1 MRQFGLVSH
10 AMRLRIVAIFGFCL
24 CALGSQT
31 RAEPVHYDW
40 RLEDG
45 LEYDTN
51 PSRIESIAGSD
62 PQPAS
67 PASLLARLVASGN
80 LSAPLGQNNALALSG
95 ALGGKWF
102 ADRGARA
109 DNVLV
114 LQAAA
119 ADTLRLGQRTQA
131 ALTGA
136 YYDVYQ
142 RRSFDLPDFRSAAPS
157 LRLDQGLGKTI
168 LASIGGGYRWFTFK
182 PDDAYSFAAPT
193 AFVAIRHTLPGD
205 LLDGGADWEWSA
217 GGSFEAR
224 DFVGPACTASGCGS
238 AAGSTAHRD
247 RFWIG
252 HAEFSRTGRWL
263 FGSGAA
269 LHINHSNSY
278 GEALL
283 RGLFHVRAVVPLP
296 WDLSL
301 SARGEVVATR
311 YADPLT
317 FSQPVAGLPSAS
329 IEDES
334 RSAFRIDL
342 ARLFQGRFE
351 LGARYVYY
359 TSAPASGA
367 LGYRRQTALLYLA
380 FLDES

>member
-1 MRQFGLVSH
+1 
-10 AMRLRIVAIFGFCL
+10 MRLRIVALVGFCL
-24 CALGSQT
+24 CGLGART
-31 RAEPVHYDW
+31 RAEPVRYDW

-51 PSRIESIAGSD
+51 PARTEHIAGAD
-62 PQPAS
+62 AQPSA
-67 PASLLARLVASGN
+67 PASLLARLVASGS
-80 LSAPLGQNNALALSG
+80 LLTPLGQRNTLALSG

-102 ADRGARA
+102 ADSGARA

-114 LQAAA
+114 AQAAA
-119 ADTLRLGQRTQA
+119 TNTLRLGQRTQA

-136 YYDVYQ
+136 YYDVFQ
-142 RRSFDLPDFRSAAPS
+142 RRAFDLPDFRSAAPS
-157 LRLDQGLGKTI
+157 LRLDQGLGRSI
-168 LASIGGGYRWFTFK
+168 FASLGGGYRWFTFK
-182 PDDAYSFAAPT
+182 TDDAYSFAAPT
-193 AFVAIRHTLPGD
+193 AFFAIRHMLPGE

-217 GGSFEAR
+217 GGSVEAR
-224 DFVGPACTASGCGS
+224 DFRGPACTSSGCGDTS
-238 AAGSTAHRD
+238 GVPRHAD
-247 RFWIG
+247 RFWVG

-269 LHINHSNSY
+269 LHLNQSNSF
-278 GEALL
+278 GEALV
-283 RGLFHVRAVVPLP
+283 RGLVHVRAVVPLP

-301 SARGEVVATR
+301 SVRGEVVATR
-311 YADPLT
+311 YADALT

-334 RSAFRIDL
+334 RSTFRIDV
-342 ARLFQGRFE
+342 AHIFEGRFE

-359 TSAPASGA
+359 TSAPATGA
-367 LGYRRQTALLYLA
+367 LGFRRQTALLYLA

>member
-1 MRQFGLVSH
+1 
-10 AMRLRIVAIFGFCL
+10 MRLRIVVIIGFCL
-24 CALGSQT
+24 CALGART
-31 RAEPVHYDW
+31 RAEPVRYDW

-45 LEYDTN
+45 LEYDSN
-51 PSRIESIAGSD
+51 PARIERIAGANT
-62 PQPAS
+62 QPAS

-80 LSAPLGQNNALALSG
+80 LSAPLGERNALALAG

-102 ADRGARA
+102 TDGGARA

-114 LQAAA
+114 MQAAA
-119 ADTLRLGQRTQA
+119 TDTLRLGQRTQA
-131 ALTGA
+131 AMACA

-142 RRSFDLPDFRSAAPS
+142 RRSFDLPDFRSTAPS
-157 LRLDQGLGKTI
+157 LRFDRGLGKSV
-168 LASIGGGYRWFTFK
+168 LVSLGGGYRWFTFK
-182 PDDAYSFAAPT
+182 PDDAYSFSAPT
-193 AFVAIRHTLPGD
+193 AFFTIQHMLPGD
-205 LLDGGADWEWSA
+205 LLTGSADWEWSA
-217 GGSFEAR
+217 GASAEAR
-224 DFVGPACTASGCGS
+224 AFAGPACASSGCSNTAG
-238 AAGSTAHRD
+238 AARHRD
-247 RFWIG
+247 RFWIA
-252 HAEFSRTGRWL
+252 HAEWSRTGSWL

-269 LHINHSNSY
+269 LHINQSNSY
-278 GEALL
+278 GEALA
-283 RGLFHVRAVVPLP
+283 RGLLHVRAVIPLP

-301 SARGEVVATR
+301 SARGEIVATR

-334 RSAFRIDL
+334 RSTFRIDL
-342 ARLFQGRFE
+342 ARLFEGRFQ

-380 FLDES
+380 FLGES

>member
-1 MRQFGLVSH
+1 
-10 AMRLRIVAIFGFCL
+10 MRLRIVAILGCYLFG
-24 CALGSQT
+24 LGSQT
-31 RAEPVHYDW
+31 RAEPIRYDW

-51 PSRIESIAGSD
+51 PARTEQIAGAD
-62 PQPAS
+62 LQPSS
-67 PASLLARLVASGN
+67 PASLLTRLVASGS
-80 LSAPLGQNNALALSG
+80 LSTPLGQSNDLALSG

-102 ADRGARA
+102 VDSGARA

-114 LQAAA
+114 VQAAA

-131 ALTGA
+131 ALSAA

-157 LRLDQGLGKTI
+157 LRLDQGLGKSG
-168 LASIGGGYRWFTFK
+168 LASLGAGYRWFTFK
-182 PDDAYSFAAPT
+182 PDATYSFTAPT
-193 AFVAIRHTLPGD
+193 AFVTIRQALLGD
-205 LLDGGADWEWSA
+205 LLDCGADWEWSA
-217 GGSFEAR
+217 GASFEAR
-224 DFVGPACTASGCGS
+224 AFVGPACTASGCS
-238 AAGSTAHRD
+238 NAAGTSSHRD

-269 LHINHSNSY
+269 LHVNQSNSY
-278 GEALL
+278 GEALA
-283 RGLFHVRAVVPLP
+283 RGLLHVRAVIPMP

-301 SARGEVVATR
+301 SVRGELVATR

-317 FSQPVAGLPSAS
+317 FSQPVSGLPSAS

-334 RSAFRIDL
+334 RSTFRIDL
-342 ARLFQGRFE
+342 ARLVEGRFE

-367 LGYRRQTALLYLA
+367 LGFRRQTVLLYLA